1 MGVEQWC
8 LAVCRDGAEEIRR
21 RLLAEGILD
30 RSLKIRA
37 DGDLLLFPVSEEI
50 AGAIR
55 ASFEPLKQRPVLP
68 RHEQVGGIVILQ
80 DDDPAGAEAILKE
93 RPSVHTA
100 LIAES
105 GVEGEFRTKRFRVLA
120 GLQTTATTVTEYGQ
134 TFSVDLERA
143 YFSARLASERQR
155 VLAMMQDGE
164 EVLDMFAGVGPF
176 AIILAR
182 RAAVVWACDLNPGAV
197 SLLTDNIRINRIS
210 NIVPILGDAGVL
222 PRILGRRATRVIMN
236 LPLHAEPYL
245 PAAFSLCLP
254 GGMIHYYALV
264 SEEEGDPDF
273 SRLPAAAVNRRFVR
287 TYAPGRSHMVYDITV
302 R

>member
-1 MGVEQWC
+1 MGKFFLNGRKGQC
-8 LAVCRDGAEEIRR
+8 DQSAPPQQRRFCRR
-21 RLLAEGILD
+21 RLIIRSDRIVIGPDHIVIRLTGIPLIRTAGCCRCRHGISRRILVCRRRILTDNDTKALRFDQDVQAAFRGQLD
-30 RSLKIRA
+30 QRA
-37 DGDLLLFPVSEEI
+37 DGRGNAEDLQ
-50 AGAIR
+50 AG
-55 ASFEPLKQRPVLP
+55 
-68 RHEQVGGIVILQ
+68 
-80 DDDPAGAEAILKE
+80 
-93 RPSVHTA
+93 T
-100 LIAES
+100 
-105 GVEGEFRTKRFRVLA
+105 RVLA

-273 SRLPAAAVNRRFVR
+273 SRLPEICQDLCTRPVTHGV
-287 TYAPGRSHMVYDITV
+287 
-302 R
+302 